1 MRLWQDTCFFLL
13 AGEMDTTWKNRR
25 VVGASLIILITLLA
39 YRAALPGGFIWDD
52 DLYITKNMTLRSL
65 DGLTRMWMEPGA
77 VPQYYPLTHTT
88 FWIEYHL
95 WQLNPFGYHL
105 DNVLLQA
112 LNAILLWAVLQRLRI
127 PGAWLA
133 AALFAVHPVQVESVA
148 WITERKNVLSCAF
161 YLSALL
167 AYLRFYRWD
176 EAEESERNEC
186 PQAGTP
192 VPPGVYK
199 TTSMRWG
206 YYWLAFAFFVCAV
219 LSKTVTCT
227 LPAAILVLIW
237 WKRGRVGW
245 RDVCPLVPF
254 CVVGAA
260 LGWTTAWIEKYRA
273 GAEGTEWGYGF
284 AERLLIAGRAVWF
297 YAAKL
302 ALPAKLTFIYP
313 RWNIDAGQ
321 WWQWLFP
328 LAAVTAAV
336 ALWVWRRRI
345 GRGPLAAML
354 FFVGTLGPALGFVNV
369 YPMRYSFVADHFQ
382 YLASAGLIAAAVA
395 AAATVVKQRTVRIAS
410 GVVVIALFSVLTA
423 RQGQIYHDQETLW
436 RDTLAKNPDC
446 WMAHN
451 NLGVLLAARG
461 DLPAARAEYQAAL
474 RIKPDAYDPY
484 NNLGNLWKREG
495 QTEKAVTEYRQSL
508 RIEPGYALAR
518 YNLALA
524 LAQLGKV
531 DEAIAQYR
539 FALVLEPGDADAHYN
554 LGIALGKQGRFA
566 EACAQFA
573 EAAHDQPGSAR
584 NQYNWGFAL
593 AKQADFDHAISHYRV
608 ALELNPDFAAAH
620 YGLGVAL
627 LQNGRRAEAIQEL
640 QRALQLQPDS
650 HEVRQTLEAARA
662 RV

>member
-1 MRLWQDTCFFLL
+1 MNVHRQGRLCH
-13 AGEMDTTWKNRR
+13 R
-25 VVGASLIILITLLA
+25 
-39 YRAALPGGFIWDD
+39 GF
-52 DLYITKNMTLRSL
+52 
-65 DGLTRMWMEPGA
+65 
-77 VPQYYPLTHTT
+77 
-88 FWIEYHL
+88 
-95 WQLNPFGYHL
+95 
-105 DNVLLQA
+105 
-112 LNAILLWAVLQRLRI
+112 
-127 PGAWLA
+127 
-133 AALFAVHPVQVESVA
+133 
-148 WITERKNVLSCAF
+148 
-161 YLSALL
+161 
-167 AYLRFYRWD
+167 
-176 EAEESERNEC
+176 
-186 PQAGTP
+186 
-192 VPPGVYK
+192 YK

-395 AAATVVKQRTVRIAS
+395 AAATVVKQRTVRIVS

-474 RIKPDAYDPY
+474 RIKPDVYDPY
-484 NNLGNLWKREG
+484 NNLGNLMETGGPDGESRDRIS
-495 QTEKAVTEYRQSL
+495 AVVADRAGI
-508 RIEPGYALAR
+508 RPGP
-518 YNLALA
+518 
-524 LAQLGKV
+524 V
-531 DEAIAQYR
+531 
-539 FALVLEPGDADAHYN
+539 
-554 LGIALGKQGRFA
+554 
-566 EACAQFA
+566 
-573 EAAHDQPGSAR
+573 QP
-584 NQYNWGFAL
+584 
-593 AKQADFDHAISHYRV
+593 
-608 ALELNPDFAAAH
+608 
-620 YGLGVAL
+620 
-627 LQNGRRAEAIQEL
+627 
-640 QRALQLQPDS
+640 
-650 HEVRQTLEAARA
+650 RA
-662 RV
+662 RIGATRQG